1 MLAKYNHKPWKYIKW
16 AILEKSK
23 QEGEW
28 GWGYTVLKISMEF
41 LIFFT
46 LSLEVPGK
54 TKFNPC
60 ISYKVVLDPL
70 EIPQGQKQR
79 PLEISHYFFLVT
91 LGNSTSF
98 LINSWKF
105 HSMWLFLWYP
115 WKFHILNPPPLYL
128 RGGRVGPSKYWTEV
142 TGGGGDGGSGGG
154 TKNFARKGLI

>member
-79 PLEISHYFFLVT
+79 PLEISHYFFLGT

-128 RGGRVGPSKYWTEV
+128 RGG
-142 TGGGGDGGSGGG
+142 GG
-154 TKNFARKGLI
+154 